1 MFDMFVVDFLH
12 EVELGVWKSLFIHLM
27 RILQE
32 VNPTLIHELDRRYVG
47 TFSDLSQASHPFRY
61 RSTPTFGRD
70 TIRRFSANSSEM
82 KKMAARNFEDLL
94 QVSEF
99 RYPLSNR

>member
-1 MFDMFVVDFLH
+1 MFDIFVVDFLH

-47 TFSDLSQASHPFRY
+47 TFQIRSVSGLTPFRY

-82 KKMAARNFEDLL
+82 KKMAAHNFEDLL

-99 RYPLSNR
+99 RYT